1 MLMETKIFNERIKSS
16 YPMVLIN
23 NGNNE
28 INLPW
33 CAKDLIEKLLPEMF
47 SNNESCFLW
56 HFDRKDISCYKEEL
70 YNKERDK
77 FIRHKFKCENLDTLW
92 QVNFELPNGTKMKAE
107 IKNEVWF
114 KENEEHEISPYA
126 FLFDVPLASGYMYS
140 KVSFLKA
147 E

>member
-1 MLMETKIFNERIKSS
+1 
-16 YPMVLIN
+16 
-23 NGNNE
+23 
-28 INLPW
+28 
-33 CAKDLIEKLLPEMF
+33 
-47 SNNESCFLW
+47 
-56 HFDRKDISCYKEEL
+56 
-70 YNKERDK
+70 
-77 FIRHKFKCENLDTLW
+77 
-92 QVNFELPNGTKMKAE
+92 MKAE

>member
-1 MLMETKIFNERIKSS
+1 MLMETKIFNERIKSG
-16 YPMVLIN
+16 YPKVLIN

-33 CAKDLIEKLLPEMF
+33 FAKDLIEKLLPEMF
-47 SNNESCFLW
+47 SGNESCFLW
-56 HFDRKDISCYKEEL
+56 NFHIKAISCYKEEI
-70 YNKERDK
+70 YTKEKDK
-77 FIRHKFKCENLDTLW
+77 FVQHKFKHENFDTLW
-92 QVNFELPNGTKMKAE
+92 QVNFKLPNGTKMKAE

-126 FLFDVPLASGYMYS
+126 FLFDAPLACGYMYS
-140 KVSFLKA
+140 KVSFSKA